1 LNKAIYCASK
11 DIRRDMKK
19 VDASAL
25 IAGAAGR
32 PRSGTE
38 NLL

>member
-1 LNKAIYCASK
+1 LNKAIHRASK

-19 VDASAL
+19 VAASAL
-25 IAGAAGR
+25 IVGTAGR

-38 NLL
+38 KL